1 MVNFL
6 EALYVLTGLSAAA
19 AGVSWLIARRR
30 GPDEATW
37 KRRAEGFGGFAAV
50 CGGVAALMFWYLG
63 PAA

>member
-19 AGVSWLIARRR
+19 ASVSWLMSRRS

>member
-6 EALYVLTGLSAAA
+6 EALYVVTGLAAAA
-19 AGVSWLIARRR
+19 AGVSWLLSRRS
-30 GPDEATW
+30 GPDQATW
-37 KRRAEGFGGFAAV
+37 RRRAEGFGGFAAV

>member
-19 AGVSWLIARRR
+19 AGGSWLMSRRS
-30 GPDEATW
+30 GPDEVTW